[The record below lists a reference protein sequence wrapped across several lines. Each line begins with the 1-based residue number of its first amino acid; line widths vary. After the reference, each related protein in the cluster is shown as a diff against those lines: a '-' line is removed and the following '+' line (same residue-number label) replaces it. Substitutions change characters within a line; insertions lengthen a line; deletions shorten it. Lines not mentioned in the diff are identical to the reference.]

1 MYVCIC
7 HAVTDTH
14 IRQAVEGGCCSMRDL
29 RNELNVATQCGRCAC
44 HAREVLRESLHQI
57 AEPMIASAA

>member
-7 HAVTDTH
+7 HAVTDTQ
-14 IRQAVEGGCCSMRDL
+14 IRQAVSDGACSMRDL

-44 HAREVLRESLHQI
+44 HARDVLKEALYQI
-57 AEPMIASAA
+57 QEPMIASAA

>member
-14 IRQAVEGGCCSMRDL
+14 IREAVNQGCCSMRDL
-29 RNELNVATQCGRCAC
+29 RNEFGVATQCGRCAC
-44 HAREVLRESLHQI
+44 HARDVLNSALLDI
-57 AEPMIASAA
+57 AEPIPNAA